1 MLSPVE
7 DNSEDITWIN
17 GYLGKAHKLR
27 QSLVEFPGILLPSF
41 QPTLQALQKMSRTLD
56 LPFAQFIAP
65 EKQNAGD
72 FDIPAPATG
81 KSYTGVA
88 VIKALLNNR
97 NTAELGPIICVCYIN
112 HALDQ
117 LLEHLV
123 KDGVEQLIRL
133 GSRSK
138 SELLQNLTLYHVSK
152 EFRPTKI
159 EGHKK
164 YQYFANL
171 DIAFDE
177 IEELMP
183 GLKDPAH
190 WSNVKDY
197 LESHH
202 NGHFQQLF
210 GRGVD
215 EQGCQEVHSKKF
227 NNLNS
232 WVKGAPKRITSTR
245 RVHELLNV
253 NFKNMSGLELKA
265 SHKHWVQQSTRQFNH
280 RFLHVLDSYRQIRNS
295 LKKCHQELDLRCLL
309 RAHVVGVTTTGL
321 ARNLDILRRVRA
333 KVVVF
338 EEAGEVLE
346 AHTLTALLPSVE
358 HAILIGDHEQLRPQI
373 DNYEFQYDNPQGAKF
388 SLDISLFERLA
399 HPQSRYPKLPYSS
412 LEVQRRMYPSIAELI
427 RSTLYP
433 KLQDHPSV
441 STYPEVDGMRKRL
454 FWLDYNEKEDAL
466 PSNPAQS
473 FSKTNAWEVEMTA
486 ALVSHLVR
494 QGIYR
499 NEDIA
504 VLTPYLGQLQKLKQ
518 RLRSSFAIVVGDRDL
533 EDMEAKGLED
543 DMGKGQLQLKVIFA
557 RQRC

>member
-1 MLSPVE
+1 M
-7 DNSEDITWIN
+7 
-17 GYLGKAHKLR
+17 
-27 QSLVEFPGILLPSF
+27 
-41 QPTLQALQKMSRTLD
+41 
-56 LPFAQFIAP
+56 
-65 EKQNAGD
+65 
-72 FDIPAPATG
+72 
-81 KSYTGVA
+81 
-88 VIKALLNNR
+88 
-97 NTAELGPIICVCYIN
+97 
-112 HALDQ
+112 
-117 LLEHLV
+117 
-123 KDGVEQLIRL
+123 EQLIRL
-133 GSRSK
+133 GTRSK
-138 SELLQNLTLYHVSK
+138 SELLQNLTLYHISK

-215 EQGCQEVHSKKF
+215 EQGYQEVHSKKF

-232 WVKGAPKRITSTR
+232 WVKGTPKRITSTR
-245 RVHELLNV
+245 PVHELLNV
-253 NFKNMSGLELKA
+253 NLKNMSGLELKA

-280 RFLHVLDSYRQIRNS
+280 RFLYVLDLYRQIRNS

-309 RAHVVGVTTTGL
+309 RAHVVGVITTGL

-373 DNYEFQYDNPQGAKF
+373 DNYEFQYDNP
-388 SLDISLFERLA
+388 
-399 HPQSRYPKLPYSS
+399 
-412 LEVQRRMYPSIAELI
+412 
-427 RSTLYP
+427 
-433 KLQDHPSV
+433 
-441 STYPEVDGMRKRL
+441 
-454 FWLDYNEKEDAL
+454 
-466 PSNPAQS
+466 
-473 FSKTNAWEVEMTA
+473 
-486 ALVSHLVR
+486 
-494 QGIYR
+494 
-499 NEDIA
+499 
-504 VLTPYLGQLQKLKQ
+504 
-518 RLRSSFAIVVGDRDL
+518 
-533 EDMEAKGLED
+533 
-543 DMGKGQLQLKVIFA
+543 
-557 RQRC
+557 